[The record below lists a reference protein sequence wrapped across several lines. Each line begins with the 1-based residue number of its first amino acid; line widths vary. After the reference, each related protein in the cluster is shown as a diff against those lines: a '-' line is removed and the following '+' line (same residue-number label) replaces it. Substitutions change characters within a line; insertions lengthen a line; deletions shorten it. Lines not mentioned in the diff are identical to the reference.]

1 MNTGRIVV
9 LKSTFDGI
17 AHKVPDE
24 NVEYWLARELMPLLG
39 YTRWENFSEAV
50 RRAET
55 ACSSQN
61 IDISFHFRDT
71 TKMVDIGM
79 GKTRSVSDVMLSRYA
94 CYLIAMNGDPRKEE
108 IAFAQGYFAVQ
119 TRRQEQIE
127 ERIQYILPA
136 TSLRRCQGLRKGVMT
151 EMTEG

>member
-39 YTRWENFSEAV
+39 YTRWENFVEAIK
-50 RRAET
+50 RAET
-55 ACSSQN
+55 ACSSQK
-61 IDISFHFRDT
+61 IDCSYHFRGV
-71 TKMVDIGM
+71 TKMISLPKGAKREIEDL
-79 GKTRSVSDVMLSRYA
+79 MLSRYA

-119 TRRQEQIE
+119 TRKQEQIE

-136 TSLRRCQGLRKGVMT
+136 TSPQRCQGLKRDVMT

>member
-17 AHKVPDE
+17 SHKVPDE

-39 YTRWENFSEAV
+39 YTRWENFVEAIK
-50 RRAET
+50 RAET
-55 ACSSQN
+55 ACSSQK
-61 IDISFHFRDT
+61 IDCSYHFRGV
-71 TKMVDIGM
+71 TKMISLPKGAKREIEDL
-79 GKTRSVSDVMLSRYA
+79 MLSRYA

-119 TRRQEQIE
+119 TRKQEQIE

-136 TSLRRCQGLRKGVMT
+136 TSPQRCQGLKRDVMT